1 MGSRP
6 AGGLFDRMTTFE
18 ALWEAARLARR
29 GKRRSRATAA
39 FEHRLEYAL
48 LELQA
53 ALRDGT
59 FRFGA
64 YREFDVREP
73 APRRIRAAPYRDRVV
88 HHALCAQLEPVLERR
103 MLPCSFACR
112 VGLGTHRALDT
123 LQQYLRGGSW
133 VLKVDVS
140 KYFYSIDHAIL
151 RDSLSARVACG
162 RTLALVDQVLATYS
176 AHDEYYFPQPGDD
189 LWAPSRPRGVP
200 IGNLTSQLFA
210 NWYLHA
216 VDHHVKRTLGWR
228 RYVRYMDD
236 LVFVGPSREA
246 LANVR
251 DAVLAQLAALRLTP
265 HPRKTQLFPVRHGV
279 RFLGFRVYPHHRR
292 LLRGNITRFNRRMRR
307 YRRAVAAGQMTF
319 GEVGASLASFMGFA
333 GETSAPLV
341 NRLLD
346 VHAFTVP
353 GKALPQRFLVG
364 AAP

>member
-6 AGGLFDRMTTFE
+6 ADGLFDRLTTFE

-39 FEHRLEYAL
+39 FEHRLEYVL
-48 LELQA
+48 LEVQA
-53 ALRDGT
+53 SLRDGS
-59 FRFGA
+59 FRFGP

-88 HHALCAQLEPVLERR
+88 HHALVAQLEPVLERR

-112 VGLGTHRALDT
+112 VGYGTHRALDT

-151 RDSLSARVACG
+151 RASLAERVACR
-162 RTLALVDQVLATYS
+162 RTRALIDQVLATYS
-176 AHDEYYFPQPGDD
+176 AHDEYYFPQRGDD

-210 NWYLHA
+210 NWYLNP
-216 VDHHVKRTLGWR
+216 VDTFVKRTLGWR

-236 LVFVGPSREA
+236 LVFVGPRCATRCAGSSPRSASRRIRA
-246 LANVR
+246 RHRSSRCGMACAFSAFAHIRTTGGCCAPTSRASIDACAATVAPWPLA
-251 DAVLAQLAALRLTP
+251 P
-265 HPRKTQLFPVRHGV
+265 
-279 RFLGFRVYPHHRR
+279 
-292 LLRGNITRFNRRMRR
+292 
-307 YRRAVAAGQMTF
+307 
-319 GEVGASLASFMGFA
+319 
-333 GETSAPLV
+333 
-341 NRLLD
+341 
-346 VHAFTVP
+346 
-353 GKALPQRFLVG
+353 
-364 AAP
+364 